1 MGELLV
7 GVAVVTVSFD
17 SNLLLSWY
25 QAKANL
31 AGLASGGNVTGT
43 ATASSAAKVP
53 TAPWNQRGATPAD
66 SVLVT
71 NALSGNAF
79 IDEKAAKVDVAK
91 ANADYKKL
99 FAINQ
104 GLSTLQALANAAND
118 SKTPSSKLASI
129 QQAFQRGLGEISNYV
144 ETSKFGEFRLTSGI
158 ATSSDTSVAG
168 VPAASDTY
176 TTAVLA
182 TGSADA
188 DVAAFQGNV
197 QFDLTVTKSAA
208 TSTKAASTA
217 SIHFDLADLG
227 AAPRTM
233 NSVASY
239 INGKLIAAGVGVRVA
254 VDRSQTADQ
263 TLTVNGKPVT
273 ISAGQTNLAF
283 KLSGLSLQSATFSAP
298 TTAPA
303 VYIAQTAGDPN
314 VGTIPA
320 TDGVQQQELVK
331 FEAGS
336 GADAA
341 RRPGDQNYVAGRVF
355 SEQLPSGVTTVHA
368 TATGADGSV
377 YVVADGSGVVSG
389 QPIKGAQD
397 AVLLKYDA
405 AGNLAYTQ
413 TLGAGVSASGLAL
426 AVSADGKVAIAGAV
440 TGVLDNGDAGAD
452 PKTSDSFV
460 TVFDSKG
467 AELWTQRQGALGAD
481 EAQALAFDAT
491 GNVYVAGKTQGAI
504 AGGAALGGWDGYLR
518 AYDASGQVQA
528 TQQFGSAADDS
539 VAGLVVNGTNVL
551 VAGQDGNAAVVRS
564 FDVTN
569 PKQMTLTASRNLGS
583 LGGGSVGGIG
593 LDGAGNVLIGGS
605 TGANLNLATTTLA
618 RGGGADGF
626 GARISADLTSTAAD
640 AVAYYGGSGA
650 DQATAATVAGGQ
662 VWLAG
667 TTKTDL
673 PGLAAVGR
681 QDGFVAALDVGAGV
695 VTYSQRFT
703 AKDQVDAP
711 ESIAVDTSGGS
722 ALDRLG
728 LPKGTIGT
736 ALAPGDSP
744 ADPAQSVLLTTAT
757 SLRAGDQ
764 FQLRVD
770 GASPTT
776 ISIAATD
783 TLSTLAAKIQQAG
796 LFEVKVQT
804 LFTGTGTGLQLTP
817 SSDRH
822 TFELL
827 PGAAGRDAL
836 TALGLKPG
844 LVRNVVVDKT
854 KGVIPADKG
863 TQTYGLRFTAPLD
876 LNSKADIKTALDGIG
891 NALTVVRAIYADLKQ
906 AATPQTAK
914 TAQGAVP
921 AYLQN
926 RIADYQAA
934 LDRLTAGGSGAN
946 SGSSLASLFG

>member
-1 MGELLV
+1 M

-17 SNLLLSWY
+17 PNLLLSWY

-31 AGLASGGNVTGT
+31 AGAAFANAGST
-43 ATASSAAKVP
+43 ATAASAAKVP
-53 TAPWNQRGATPAD
+53 TAPWNSRGATPAD
-66 SVLVT
+66 STLVT
-71 NALSGNAF
+71 DALGGKAF
-79 IDEKAAKVDVAK
+79 IDEKAAKVDVAN
-91 ANADYKKL
+91 ADADYKKL

-118 SKTPSSKLASI
+118 PKTPSYKLASI
-129 QQAFQRGLGEISNYV
+129 QQQFNRGMSEISTYV
-144 ETSKFGEFRLTSGI
+144 EASKFDNFRLTPGI
-158 ATSSDTSVAG
+158 ATGSETSAGG
-168 VPAASDTY
+168 VPSNSDTY

-188 DVAAFQGNV
+188 AVAAFQGNV
-197 QFDLTVTKSAA
+197 QFDMTVTKSAA
-208 TSTKAASTA
+208 TATKAASTT

-254 VDRSQTADQ
+254 VDKSQTADQ
-263 TLTVNGKPVT
+263 TVTVNGKPVT

-298 TTAPA
+298 TADPA

-314 VGTIPA
+314 PDGNTA
-320 TDGVQQQELVK
+320 TNDGVQQQELVK

-355 SEQLPSGVTTVHA
+355 SETLPVGVTTVHA

-377 YVVADGSGVVSG
+377 YMVADGSGTVAG

-397 AVLLKYDA
+397 AVLLKYDS

-440 TGVLDNGDAGAD
+440 TGLLDNGDAGVD

-467 AELWTQRQGALGAD
+467 SELWTQRQGAFGAD
-481 EAQALAFDAT
+481 QAQALAFDAT
-491 GNVYVAGKTQGAI
+491 GNLYVAGQTQGTI
-504 AGGAALGGWDGYLR
+504 TGGAAVGGLDGYLR
-518 AYDASGQVQA
+518 AYDAKGAVQS
-528 TQQFGSAADDS
+528 TRQFGSAGDDS
-539 VAGLVVNGTNVL
+539 VGGLVVNGNSVL
-551 VAGQDGNAAVVRS
+551 VAGQDSGAAVVRS
-564 FDVTN
+564 FDISN
-569 PKQMTLTASRNLGS
+569 PKQLTLTASRNLGG
-583 LGGGSVGGIG
+583 LGGGSVGAIG
-593 LDGAGNVLIGGS
+593 LDAAGNVLIGGS
-605 TGANLNLATTTLA
+605 TGANLNLATTLA
-618 RGGGADGF
+618 RGGGKDGF

-650 DQATAATVAGGQ
+650 DQATAATVAGGK

-673 PGLAAVGR
+673 PGLTAVGK
-681 QDGFVAALDVGAGV
+681 QDGFVAALDVGAGA

-703 AKDQVDAP
+703 AKDQINAP

-722 ALDRLG
+722 ALDSLG

-736 ALAPGDSP
+736 ALAPGASSL
-744 ADPAQSVLLTTAT
+744 DPAHSVLVTTAT

-764 FQLRVD
+764 FQMRVD
-770 GASPTT
+770 GGSPIT

-783 TLSTLAAKIQQAG
+783 TLSSLAAKIQQAG
-796 LFEVKVQT
+796 FLAVKVQT
-804 LFTGTGTGLQLTP
+804 VFNGTGTGLQLTP
-817 SSDRH
+817 ASDRH

-836 TALGLKPG
+836 TSLGLKAG
-844 LVRNVVVDKT
+844 LVRNTIADKV
-854 KGVIPADKG
+854 KGVVPADKG
-863 TQTYGLRFTAPLD
+863 HQTYGLRFTAPLD
-876 LNSKADIKTALDGIG
+876 LTSPTDIKAALDGVG
-891 NALTVVRAIYADLKQ
+891 NAITTVRAIYADLKQ
-906 AATPQTAK
+906 AATPQSAS
-914 TAQGAVP
+914 ANQGPVP

-926 RIADYQAA
+926 RIADYQSA
-934 LDRLTAGGSGAN
+934 LARLTSGGSDTS